1 MFCVIFFYSGFLPV
15 IKLYKILIIAITNKI
30 CIKFPVA
37 IPAIMPKKPSNQ
49 TTMQITATNHNILL
63 IIFVFL
69 VRCKTREIVKLQLTL
84 SI

>member
-1 MFCVIFFYSGFLPV
+1 
-15 IKLYKILIIAITNKI
+15 
-30 CIKFPVA
+30 
-37 IPAIMPKKPSNQ
+37 MPKKPSNQ